1 MQVHMK
7 HKDYDDWALGPLSG
21 GLPGSVLDVVYALC
35 CAAPLTKCGN
45 RAARR
50 GPKHALEAVFGSK
63 RLKARAE
70 TSCVTAAGR
79 FLPRAVLVG
88 TTCAAKVGLEK
99 WREHLC
105 HAIPH
110 GHSQDVEAWQPR
122 QFVHQMDLA
131 TLKQSNCESDDR
143 G

>member
-1 MQVHMK
+1 M
-7 HKDYDDWALGPLSG
+7 
-21 GLPGSVLDVVYALC
+21 
-35 CAAPLTKCGN
+35 
-45 RAARR
+45 
-50 GPKHALEAVFGSK
+50 GSK

-79 FLPRAVLVG
+79 FLPRAALVG
-88 TTCAAKVGLEK
+88 TTWAAKVGLEK

-110 GHSQDVEAWQPR
+110 GHSQNVEAWQPR

-131 TLKQSNCESDDR
+131 TLKQSADGNDDDDDDNDDDH
-143 G
+143 GDNDNDDTNDDNDDDDNDDNHDNNNDDQDDDNDEAQDCSFI